1 MKEFKRGLYTGLG
14 FLVITIPFI
23 LGIGIVQAANFSQ
36 FSFSQFSQ
44 PKNSF
49 APNAN
54 IYVFEQKE
62 VDADVAA
69 TLGGNVQTMIK
80 NYMTAD
86 HKLVDIIILDSAK
99 TATLSQQST
108 LQSLYP
114 TKVITGTTVMP
125 APYVQPA
132 PIIKKDDVI
141 K

>member
-1 MKEFKRGLYTGLG
+1 MKDFRRGLYTGLG
-14 FLVITIPFI
+14 FLVIVLPFVM
-23 LGIGIVQAANFSQ
+23 GIGIVQATN
-36 FSFSQFSQ
+36 FSQFSQ
-44 PKNSF
+44 PKSSF

-62 VDADVAA
+62 VDADVAT

-86 HKLVDIIILDSAK
+86 HKLVDIVILDSAK
-99 TATLSQQST
+99 TATPTQQST

-114 TKVITGTTVMP
+114 TKIITGTTIMP
-125 APYVQPA
+125 APYVSPS
-132 PIIKKDDVI
+132 PIIKGDVI

>member
-1 MKEFKRGLYTGLG
+1 
-14 FLVITIPFI
+14 
-23 LGIGIVQAANFSQ
+23 
-36 FSFSQFSQ
+36 
-44 PKNSF
+44 
-49 APNAN
+49 
-54 IYVFEQKE
+54 
-62 VDADVAA
+62 
-69 TLGGNVQTMIK
+69 
-80 NYMTAD
+80 MTAD